1 MKPTPTP
8 TSTRP
13 RSRYGTL
20 RPYAPQI
27 LEWCAEGIDWPLI
40 QARLADLGVNVRM
53 GTLWGYAHR
62 QGWMLI
68 HPYSKHYDDVLAYR
82 FSQGGLTVEDLRQHA
97 KQHLTKSTP

>member
-1 MKPTPTP
+1 MKTPATP
-8 TSTRP
+8 PKSRS

-27 LEWCAEGIDWPLI
+27 LEWCSQGIDWSLI
-40 QARLADLGVNVRM
+40 QARLAELGVIVRM

-68 HPYSKHYDDVLAYR
+68 HPYSKHYNDVLAYR
-82 FSQGGLTVEDLRQHA
+82 FTQGSLTVEALRQYA
-97 KQHLTKSTP
+97 KQNN